1 MLRQMSSATRVFA
14 AVATFALPALGVAQ
28 DNRPVVV
35 VFTFTNSSVGAAKS
49 DYDGVSTGIQ
59 DLLITDLASNS
70 KIRLVDRAHL
80 NEVLAEQNLTKDG
93 QVDPSTALRLGKI
106 FGAQYAVTGGFMSDG
121 RGSLILTGRT
131 IDIETTQIG
140 NPTKI
145 NGKADNV
152 LAAISELSTKVS
164 SNMSLAPKPGA
175 GRGDAGGAA
184 KGTPAQSGS
193 TEYGSST
200 SKTEPSKTEP
210 PKTAPSK
217 NAPPKTAPAAT
228 NAPATVRYFKPLTNP
243 DAMKVKLDA
252 PALKLYSQA
261 LNAMDAKD
269 NAKAIA
275 LFKQVL
281 DRFKGFEPAERNLQ
295 KLGAA

>member
-1 MLRQMSSATRVFA
+1 MLRQMPYATRVFA
-14 AVATFALPALGVAQ
+14 AVATFALPAVSLSQ

-35 VFTFTNSSVGAAKS
+35 VFTFMNSSVGTGRGE
-49 DYDGVSTGIQ
+49 YDGVSTGIQ
-59 DLLITDLASNS
+59 DLLITDLADNS
-70 KIRLVDRAHL
+70 KIRLIDRTYL
-80 NEVLAEQNLTKDG
+80 NEVLAEQKLTKDG
-93 QVDPSTALRLGKI
+93 QVDPTTAIRLGKI

-121 RGSLILTGRT
+121 HGNVILTGRT

-152 LAAISELSTKVS
+152 LAAIAELSTKVS
-164 SNMSLAPKPGA
+164 SNLNLAPKPGA
-175 GRGDAGGAA
+175 GRGDAGAAA
-184 KGTPAQSGS
+184 KGTPVQTGS
-193 TEYGSST
+193 TPYDGST
-200 SKTEPSKTEP
+200 
-210 PKTAPSK
+210 
-217 NAPPKTAPAAT
+217 PKTAPAT
-228 NAPATVRYFKPLTNP
+228 STPPASVRYAKPTTNQDALT
-243 DAMKVKLDA
+243 VKLDA

-281 DRFKGFEPAERNLQ
+281 DRFPGFEPAERNLK